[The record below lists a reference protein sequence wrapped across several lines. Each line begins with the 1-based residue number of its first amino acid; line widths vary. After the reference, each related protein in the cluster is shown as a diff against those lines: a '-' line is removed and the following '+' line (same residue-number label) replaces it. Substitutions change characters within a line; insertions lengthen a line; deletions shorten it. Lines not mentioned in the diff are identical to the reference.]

1 MSLTEKYKW
10 KIAPLI
16 HNFKSVAENIIN
28 EIWSSRQTIVLLK
41 RNPAKMKT
49 CKGYG
54 FKIWTKKHVKGNQ
67 EIERDRLK
75 ILSKRSDTRKTI
87 CKKSLSVKYLWRPFP
102 AALQKLITGKLS
114 SFWYVMQGLNLRTM
128 YLHEQRECH
137 PFFIIKICF
146 LIDVSI
152 LV

>member
-16 HNFKSVAENIIN
+16 HNFTENIIN

-67 EIERDRLK
+67 EIERDRLIEKNNMQK
-75 ILSKRSDTRKTI
+75 IPFRQVFMAAISSCITKIDKRKT
-87 CKKSLSVKYLWRPFP
+87 F
-102 AALQKLITGKLS
+102 
-114 SFWYVMQGLNLRTM
+114 
-128 YLHEQRECH
+128 
-137 PFFIIKICF
+137 
-146 LIDVSI
+146 
-152 LV
+152 

>member
-10 KIAPLI
+10 KIAALI

-28 EIWSSRQTIVLLK
+28 EIWSFRQTIVLLK

-75 ILSKRSDTRKTI
+75 ILSKPSDTVEKQYAKIPFRQVFMAAISSCITKIDNRKT
-87 CKKSLSVKYLWRPFP
+87 F
-102 AALQKLITGKLS
+102 
-114 SFWYVMQGLNLRTM
+114 
-128 YLHEQRECH
+128 
-137 PFFIIKICF
+137 
-146 LIDVSI
+146 
-152 LV
+152 

>member
-10 KIAPLI
+10 KIAALI
-16 HNFKSVAENIIN
+16 HNFKLVAENIIN

-75 ILSKRSDTRKTI
+75 ILSKPSDTVEKEYA
-87 CKKSLSVKYLWRPFP
+87 KNPFP
-102 AALQKLITGKLS
+102 S
-114 SFWYVMQGLNLRTM
+114 SIYGSHFQHHYKNWKKENFPASDTLY
-128 YLHEQRECH
+128 
-137 PFFIIKICF
+137 KA
-146 LIDVSI
+146 
-152 LV
+152 